1 MSYEGV
7 IDASPYDIGWEDIRR
22 DFMIRG
28 YISFGLTDYRSVIMP
43 MMTNDVY
50 RTHAQRAEELLR
62 IFHRR
67 PSWRTFIRLIRAAF
81 LSGFEDSHG
90 SQGRYSHGRS
100 AGSSG

>member
-43 MMTNDVY
+43 TMTNDVY
-50 RTHAQRAEELLR
+50 IRHAQRAEELLR

-67 PSWRTFIRLIRAAF
+67 PSWRTFGRLLRAAF
-81 LSGFEDSHG
+81 LSGFEDM
-90 SQGRYSHGRS
+90 RS
-100 AGSSG
+100 RS